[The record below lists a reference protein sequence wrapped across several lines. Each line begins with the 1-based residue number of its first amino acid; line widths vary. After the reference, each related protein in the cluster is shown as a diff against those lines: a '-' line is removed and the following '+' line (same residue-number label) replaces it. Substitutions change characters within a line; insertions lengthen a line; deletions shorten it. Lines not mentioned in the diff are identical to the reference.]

1 VLGTQ
6 AFVDSNTGDIDLLL
20 GIVECLQVF
29 DGATLGGFHRCL
41 VHVGVSAAHRVVEMA
56 LQAVETDHVLV
67 LQQKGSNLE
76 WSKPAERFHHA
87 IK

>member
-1 VLGTQ
+1 M
-6 AFVDSNTGDIDLLL
+6 
-20 GIVECLQVF
+20 
-29 DGATLGGFHRCL
+29 
-41 VHVGVSAAHRVVEMA
+41 SAAHRVVEMA